1 MEVRL
6 FLRYQSLCNAHT
18 YDRVQ
23 ARLPSY
29 LACFLRI
36 SKHPL
41 VRIKGADHCGLLQD
55 GAGDPRILLFE
66 ELRARKRVD
75 EAGSIDFVIIVQVQ
89 AAAHASA

>member
-1 MEVRL
+1 M
-6 FLRYQSLCNAHT
+6 
-18 YDRVQ
+18 
-23 ARLPSY
+23 
-29 LACFLRI
+29 
-36 SKHPL
+36 
-41 VRIKGADHCGLLQD
+41 IKGADHCGLLQD